1 MRILHTAD
9 LHIGK
14 SVHDFSMLED
24 QRAIL
29 TQITEILRREK
40 IDVMLLAGDIYDRT
54 VPSAQAVTLLDEF
67 LTKVSRMKI
76 PVIAISGNH
85 DSPERL
91 EFLNGVLEK
100 QGIFISGIYK
110 DVLKKVTLE
119 DSYGKVTFICLPYF
133 RSGELGLKSSQ
144 EVAEKLLA
152 EAEIDTT
159 QRNVLLTHYFV
170 TDHGRA
176 PELSDSETALQVG
189 GIDNVEA
196 EVFEDYD
203 YVALGH
209 IHRPQQIGD
218 RMMYYAGSPL
228 KYSFSEADQEK
239 SVNIITLKEKGDI
252 TVTKESL
259 KPVHD
264 MRKIRG
270 TMEQILQAASGTRDL
285 DYIQVSLTDENELY
299 NPMEMLRSVYPN
311 VMELILTKNLVR
323 EEQQNEKR
331 QADRSRTPMQM
342 FEDFYREVRREEMDE
357 ARKDLIL
364 EIMKEAEEECR

>member
-239 SVNIITLKEKGDI
+239 SVTIITLKEKGDI

-270 TMEQILQAASGTRDL
+270 TMEQILQAASGPRDL

>member
-144 EVAEKLLA
+144 EVAEKLLT

-239 SVNIITLKEKGDI
+239 SVTIITLKEKGDI

-270 TMEQILQAASGTRDL
+270 TMEQILQAASGTRDM
-285 DYIQVSLTDENELY
+285 DYIQVSLTDEDELY

-323 EEQQNEKR
+323 EDQQNEKR

>member
-14 SVHDFSMLED
+14 SVHDFPMLED

-67 LTKVSRMKI
+67 LTNVSRMKI

-239 SVNIITLKEKGDI
+239 SVTIITLKEKGDI

-270 TMEQILQAASGTRDL
+270 TMEQILQAASGTRDM
-285 DYIQVSLTDENELY
+285 DYIQVSLTDEDELY

-331 QADRSRTPMQM
+331 QADRSRTPIQM
-342 FEDFYREVRREEMDE
+342 FEDFYREVRGDEMDE
-357 ARKDLIL
+357 ARKELIL

>member
-228 KYSFSEADQEK
+228 KYSFSEANQEK
-239 SVNIITLKEKGDI
+239 SVTIITLKEKGDI

-270 TMEQILQAASGTRDL
+270 TMEQILQAASGTCDM
-285 DYIQVSLTDENELY
+285 DYIQVSLTDEDELY

-331 QADRSRTPMQM
+331 QADRSRTPIQM
-342 FEDFYREVRREEMDE
+342 FEDFYREVRGDEMDE
-357 ARKDLIL
+357 ARKELIL

>member
-14 SVHDFSMLED
+14 SVHDFPMLED

-144 EVAEKLLA
+144 EVAEKLLT

-228 KYSFSEADQEK
+228 KYSFSEANQEK

-270 TMEQILQAASGTRDL
+270 TMEQILQAASGTRDM
-285 DYIQVSLTDENELY
+285 DYIQVSLTDEDELY

>member
-270 TMEQILQAASGTRDL
+270 TMEQILQAASGPRDL
-285 DYIQVSLTDENELY
+285 DYIQVSLTDEDELY

>member
-228 KYSFSEADQEK
+228 KYSFSEANQEK

>member
-14 SVHDFSMLED
+14 SVHDFPMLED
-24 QRAIL
+24 QRAVL

-67 LTKVSRMKI
+67 LTNVSRMKI

-228 KYSFSEADQEK
+228 KYSFSEANQEK

-270 TMEQILQAASGTRDL
+270 TMEQILQAASGTRDM
-285 DYIQVSLTDENELY
+285 DYIQVSLTDEDELY

>member
-228 KYSFSEADQEK
+228 KYSFSEANQEK

-270 TMEQILQAASGTRDL
+270 TMEQILQAASGTRDM
-285 DYIQVSLTDENELY
+285 DYIQVSLTDEDELY

>member
-14 SVHDFSMLED
+14 SVHDFPMLED
-24 QRAIL
+24 QRAVL

-67 LTKVSRMKI
+67 LTKVSCMKI

-228 KYSFSEADQEK
+228 KYSFSEANQEK

-252 TVTKESL
+252 TVIKESL

-270 TMEQILQAASGTRDL
+270 TMEQILQAASGTRDM
-285 DYIQVSLTDENELY
+285 DYIQVSLTDEDELY

-357 ARKDLIL
+357 ARKELIL

>member
-270 TMEQILQAASGTRDL
+270 TMEQILQAASGTRDM
-285 DYIQVSLTDENELY
+285 DYIQVSLTDEDELY

>member
-228 KYSFSEADQEK
+228 KYSFSEANQEK

-270 TMEQILQAASGTRDL
+270 TMEQILQAASGTRDM
-285 DYIQVSLTDENELY
+285 DYIQVSLTDEDELY

-323 EEQQNEKR
+323 EDQQNEKR
-331 QADRSRTPMQM
+331 QADRSRTPIQM
-342 FEDFYREVRREEMDE
+342 FEDFYREVRGDEMDE
-357 ARKDLIL
+357 ARKELIL

>member
-67 LTKVSRMKI
+67 LTNVSRMKI

-239 SVNIITLKEKGDI
+239 SVTIITLKEKGDI

-270 TMEQILQAASGTRDL
+270 TMEQILQAASGTRDM
-285 DYIQVSLTDENELY
+285 DYIQVSLTDEDELY

>member
-152 EAEIDTT
+152 KAEIDTT

-228 KYSFSEADQEK
+228 KYSFSEANQEK

-270 TMEQILQAASGTRDL
+270 TMEQILQAASGTRDM
-285 DYIQVSLTDENELY
+285 DYIQVSLTDEDELY

-323 EEQQNEKR
+323 EDQQNEKR

>member
-239 SVNIITLKEKGDI
+239 SVTIITLKEKGDI

-285 DYIQVSLTDENELY
+285 DYIQVSLTDEDELY

>member
-14 SVHDFSMLED
+14 SVHDFPMLED

-67 LTKVSRMKI
+67 LTNVSRMKI

-228 KYSFSEADQEK
+228 KYSFSEANQEK

-270 TMEQILQAASGTRDL
+270 TMEQILQAASGTRDM
-285 DYIQVSLTDENELY
+285 DYIQVSLTDEDELY

>member
-14 SVHDFSMLED
+14 SVHDFPMLED

-67 LTKVSRMKI
+67 LTNVSRMKI

-144 EVAEKLLA
+144 EVAEKLLT

-270 TMEQILQAASGTRDL
+270 TMEQILQAASGPRDL

>member
-144 EVAEKLLA
+144 EVAEKLIA

-270 TMEQILQAASGTRDL
+270 TMEQILQAASGPRDL

>member
-67 LTKVSRMKI
+67 LTNVSRMKI

-239 SVNIITLKEKGDI
+239 SVTIITLKEKGDI

-270 TMEQILQAASGTRDL
+270 TMEQILQAASGTRDM
-285 DYIQVSLTDENELY
+285 DYIQVSLTDEDELY

-331 QADRSRTPMQM
+331 QADRSRTPIQM
-342 FEDFYREVRREEMDE
+342 FEDFYREVRGDEMDE
-357 ARKDLIL
+357 ARKELIL

>member
-270 TMEQILQAASGTRDL
+270 TMEQILQAASGPRDL

-323 EEQQNEKR
+323 EDQQNEKR

>member
-40 IDVMLLAGDIYDRT
+40 IDVILLAGDIYDRT

-239 SVNIITLKEKGDI
+239 SVTIITLKEKGDI

-270 TMEQILQAASGTRDL
+270 TMEQILQAASGTRDM
-285 DYIQVSLTDENELY
+285 DYIQVSLTDEDELY

>member
-14 SVHDFSMLED
+14 SVHDFPMLED
-24 QRAIL
+24 QRAVL

-228 KYSFSEADQEK
+228 KYSFSEANQEK

-252 TVTKESL
+252 TVIKESL

-270 TMEQILQAASGTRDL
+270 TMEQILQAASGTRDM
-285 DYIQVSLTDENELY
+285 DYIQVSLTDEDELY

-357 ARKDLIL
+357 ARKELIL

>member
-24 QRAIL
+24 QRAVL
-29 TQITEILRREK
+29 TQITEILQREK
-40 IDVMLLAGDIYDRT
+40 IDVLLLAGDIYDRT

-67 LTKVSRMKI
+67 LTNVSRMKI
-76 PVIAISGNH
+76 SVIAISGNH

-110 DVLKKVTLE
+110 DVLKKVTFE

-152 EAEIDTT
+152 GAEIDTA

-170 TDHGRA
+170 TDQGRT

-196 EVFEDYD
+196 EVFKDYD

-218 RMMYYAGSPL
+218 RMMFYAGSPL
-228 KYSFSEADQEK
+228 KYSFSEANQEK
-239 SVNIITLKEKGDI
+239 SVNIITLKGKGDI
-252 TVTKESL
+252 TVTKEIL
-259 KPVHD
+259 KPLHD
-264 MRKIRG
+264 MRKITG
-270 TMEQILQAASGTRDL
+270 TMAQILEAAPDTPDM
-285 DYIQVSLTDENELY
+285 DYIQVSLTDEDELY
-299 NPMEMLRSVYPN
+299 DPMGTLRSVYPN

-323 EEQQNEKR
+323 EDQQDTKR
-331 QADRSRTPMQM
+331 QADRSRTPIQM
-342 FEDFYREVRREEMDE
+342 FEDFYREVRGDEMDE
-357 ARKDLIL
+357 ARKNLIL

>member
-29 TQITEILRREK
+29 TQITEILQREK
-40 IDVMLLAGDIYDRT
+40 IDVMLLAGDIYDRA
-54 VPSAQAVTLLDEF
+54 VPSAQAVTLLDDF
-67 LTKVSRMKI
+67 LTNVSHMKI

-100 QGIFISGIYK
+100 QGIFISGIYR
-110 DVLKKVTLE
+110 DVLKKVTFE
-119 DSYGKVTFICLPYF
+119 DSYGKVTFVCLPYF
-133 RSGELGLKSSQ
+133 RSGELGFKSSQ
-144 EVAEKLLA
+144 EVAENLLA
-152 EAEIDTT
+152 EAQIDTT

-170 TDHGRA
+170 TEQGRA

-196 EVFEDYD
+196 EVFRDYD

-209 IHRPQQIGD
+209 IHRPQQIGS

-228 KYSFSEADQEK
+228 KYSFSETNQEK
-239 SVNIITLKEKGDI
+239 SVNIITLGEKGDI
-252 TVTKESL
+252 TVAKEIL
-259 KPVHD
+259 TPLHD

-270 TMEQILQAASGTRDL
+270 TMAQILEAAPDTPDM
-285 DYIQVSLTDENELY
+285 DYIQVSLTDEEELY
-299 NPMEMLRSVYPN
+299 DPMGTLRSVYPN
-311 VMELILTKNLVR
+311 VMELILTKNLIR
-323 EEQQNEKR
+323 EEQQGEKR
-331 QADRSRTPMQM
+331 RADRSRTPMQM
-342 FEDFYREVRREEMDE
+342 FEDFYREVRGNEMDE
-357 ARKDLIL
+357 ARRELMIR
-364 EIMKEAEEECR
+364 IMKEAEEECR

>member
-14 SVHDFSMLED
+14 SVHDFPMLED

-67 LTKVSRMKI
+67 LTNVSRMKI

-144 EVAEKLLA
+144 EVAEKLLT

-196 EVFEDYD
+196 EVFGDYD

-239 SVNIITLKEKGDI
+239 SVTIITLKEKGDI

-270 TMEQILQAASGTRDL
+270 TMEQILQAASGTRDM

-323 EEQQNEKR
+323 EDQQNEKR
-331 QADRSRTPMQM
+331 QADRSRTPIQM
-342 FEDFYREVRREEMDE
+342 FEDFYREVRGDEMDE
-357 ARKDLIL
+357 VRKELIL

>member
-29 TQITEILRREK
+29 TQITGILRREK

-239 SVNIITLKEKGDI
+239 SVTIITLKEKGDI

-270 TMEQILQAASGTRDL
+270 TMEQILQAASGTRDM
-285 DYIQVSLTDENELY
+285 DYIQVSLTDEDELY

>member
-270 TMEQILQAASGTRDL
+270 TMEQILQAASGPRDL

>member
-14 SVHDFSMLED
+14 SVHDFPMLED
-24 QRAIL
+24 QRAVL

-239 SVNIITLKEKGDI
+239 GVNIITLKEKGDI

-270 TMEQILQAASGTRDL
+270 TMEQILQAASGTCDL
-285 DYIQVSLTDENELY
+285 DYIQVSLTDEDELY

-323 EEQQNEKR
+323 EDQQNEKR
-331 QADRSRTPMQM
+331 HADRSRTPMQM

>member
-239 SVNIITLKEKGDI
+239 SVTIITLKEKGDI

-270 TMEQILQAASGTRDL
+270 TMEQILQAASGTRDM
-285 DYIQVSLTDENELY
+285 DYIQVSLTDEDELY

>member
-14 SVHDFSMLED
+14 SVHDFPMLED
-24 QRAIL
+24 QRAVL

-228 KYSFSEADQEK
+228 KYSFSEANQEK

-270 TMEQILQAASGTRDL
+270 TMEQILQAASGTRDM
-285 DYIQVSLTDENELY
+285 DYIQISLTDEDELY

>member
-67 LTKVSRMKI
+67 LTNVSRMKI

-144 EVAEKLLA
+144 EVAEKLLT

-270 TMEQILQAASGTRDL
+270 TMEQILQAASGPRDL

>member
-14 SVHDFSMLED
+14 SVHDFPMLED

-67 LTKVSRMKI
+67 LTNVSRMKI

-144 EVAEKLLA
+144 EVAEKLLT

-196 EVFEDYD
+196 EVFGDYD

-228 KYSFSEADQEK
+228 KYSFSEANQEK

-270 TMEQILQAASGTRDL
+270 TMEQILQAASGTRDM
-285 DYIQVSLTDENELY
+285 DYIQVSLTDEDELY